1 MSKRIT
7 KREYINRILSYAHE
21 EDKPYL
27 MNELA
32 LLDKKN
38 SAERKPSEKDIAK
51 RNADK
56 EMRIA
61 IVDEMEV
68 GVRYSG
74 ADIAGLPTPATAE
87 LSVAKVAYLMRELV
101 ADGSVNKVVEKRHTF
116 YELAE

>member
-38 SAERKPSEKDIAK
+38 STERKPSEKDIAK
-51 RNADK
+51 QNADA
-56 EMRIA
+56 ELRTA
-61 IVDEMEV
+61 IVAEMEQN
-68 GVRYSG
+68 RLYS
-74 ADIAGLPTPATAE
+74 AIEICALPTPCASQITP
-87 LSVAKVAYLMRELV
+87 AKVHYLMRDSITNGV
-101 ADGSVNKVVEKRHTF
+101 VVKSVEKRHTF
-116 YELAE
+116 YSLAG